1 MLNEQTHQ
9 QLMHMK
15 MYALA
20 SSFQE
25 YLDQAKPDK
34 LPFEERFGL
43 MVDREWAERQERR
56 LKRRLSNAKLRE
68 QACLEDIDY
77 RHPRKLDRSVM
88 QRLATCKWIANHDNV
103 LITGETGLG
112 KTWIACALVNKGCRE
127 GYSAIYC
134 RVPRLLPALKIARGD
149 GSYEKELRRLAKAN
163 VLILDDWGLASLED
177 GERRDVLEI
186 LEDRHGRGSTIV
198 TSQLPVKKWHAVI
211 GDPTLADAI
220 LDRLVHNAHRIDM
233 KGPSIRKNL
242 AERGDE

>member
-9 QLMHMK
+9 QLMDMK

-43 MVDREWAERQERR
+43 MVDREWAARQERR
-56 LKRRLSNAKLRE
+56 LKRRLSSAKLRE

-112 KTWIACALVNKGCRE
+112 KTWLACALANKGCRE
-127 GYSAIYC
+127 GYSAIYS

-177 GERRDVLEI
+177 SERRDVLEI

-211 GDPTLADAI
+211 GDPTIADAI
-220 LDRLVHNAHRIDM
+220 LDRLVHNAHRIEM
-233 KGPSIRKNL
+233 KGPSIRKNR
-242 AERGDE
+242 AGRGDE